1 MLFLKILMVI
11 SVIACFMEQVF
22 LVLMGIKIHDST
34 KKK

>member
-1 MLFLKILMVI
+1 MVFLKILMII
-11 SVIACFMEQVF
+11 SLIACFMEQVF